1 MIYNKWLFC
10 IKNLEFITL
19 SSSYMPNLQIF
30 YNKLPVQNFTTYL
43 QLMVCKSF
51 CGYCRQVLGKNTKA
65 SEKPSQT
72 DFYSFFTIGR
82 PLGPLPSADFA
93 C

>member
-30 YNKLPVQNFTTYL
+30 YNYFYANFFTTYL
-43 QLMVCKSF
+43 QLMICVLDLR
-51 CGYCRQVLGKNTKA
+51 YCFRQLTTSPKA
-65 SEKPSQT
+65 SKKPSQT
-72 DFYSFFTIGR
+72 DFYSFFTIPR